1 MKCSNRQSMVS
12 SVKALLLTALMP
24 SVVAAQQ
31 QRADTLGLSP
41 ALQERVAQAVGMRW
55 NATAH
60 RLRLEWG
67 VARQGR
73 SISQDAMF
81 RLVGNGTDGWF
92 VVLFERAGRSPLAV
106 RLRVAS
112 VDSVPVAIRPLIAGA
127 TLLDADVAYAE
138 RARWGPTAGS
148 RSTIP
153 SAGWRVRRAIRAGE
167 ALTAPKVA
175 PPLLVRVGETVQ
187 LVWSRGGVRIIV
199 EGLAVNAAMLGEE
212 VRVRLRNRRGKARGI
227 VTGPGTADLTGSI
240 TR

>member
-1 MKCSNRQSMVS
+1 MKCSNRQPMVS
-12 SVKALLLTALMP
+12 SAKALLLAVLMP
-24 SVVAAQQ
+24 SAVAAQ

-41 ALQERVAQAVGMRW
+41 ALQERVGHAVSTRW
-55 NATAH
+55 NATAD

-67 VARQGR
+67 VVRQGR
-73 SISQDAMF
+73 SISKGAVF
-81 RLVGNGTDGWF
+81 RLVSNGTDGWF
-92 VVLFERAGRSPLAV
+92 VVLFERDGRSPLAV
-106 RLRVAS
+106 RLRVAL
-112 VDSVPVAIRPLIAGA
+112 VDSVPVASRPLIAGA

-138 RARWGPTAGS
+138 RARWGPPVQS
-148 RSTIP
+148 RATFP

-175 PPLLVRVGETVQ
+175 PPLLVRVGEPVQ

-212 VRVRLRNRRGKARGI
+212 VRVRLADRRGKARGI
-227 VTGPGTADLTGSI
+227 VTGPGMADLTGSI